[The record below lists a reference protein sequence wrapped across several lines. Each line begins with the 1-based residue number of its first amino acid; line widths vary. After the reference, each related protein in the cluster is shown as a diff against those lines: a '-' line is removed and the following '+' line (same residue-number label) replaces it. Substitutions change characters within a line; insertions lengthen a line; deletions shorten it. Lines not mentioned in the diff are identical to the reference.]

1 MTDLQSSCTCRWD
14 FLQRVSIFKDLVST
28 RISVRSWPFVFMD
41 GLLGIVSEFSEENG
55 HLSALISLFLP
66 EAEKAGET

>member
-1 MTDLQSSCTCRWD
+1 
-14 FLQRVSIFKDLVST
+14 
-28 RISVRSWPFVFMD
+28 MD

-66 EAEKAGET
+66 EAEKAGETRIFQMLYDV